1 MSAVNATTENL
12 NDILSGED
20 IAPTPQAST
29 AAVPARRTPCFETE
43 PGKRFIEGTLT
54 LFRNAIPPLLGML
67 LFIGLWGLISHSV
80 KNIPG
85 PSETWI
91 SAVELFSDPF
101 YNNGPNDQGIGWN
114 ILNSLYRVGMGFG
127 AAALV
132 GIPLGFMVGRFDF
145 LNRMLSPIIS
155 ILRPVSPLAWLP
167 IGLLVL
173 QKAEPASIWVIFI
186 SSIWPM
192 VLNTAAGVQRI
203 PQDYLNVARVLNLS
217 ELKVFTR
224 ILFPAVLPYVLTGVR
239 LSIGVAWLVIV
250 AAEMLTGGVGIGF
263 WVWDEWNNLN
273 VAHII
278 IAIFIVGIVG
288 LLLEQGLMLVAKRFS
303 YD

>member
-1 MSAVNATTENL
+1 MSAINATPENL
-12 NDILSGED
+12 SEILSGED
-20 IAPTPQAST
+20 IAPASKVPV
-29 AAVPARRTPCFETE
+29 AAAPARRTPYFETE
-43 PGKRFIEGTLT
+43 SGKRFIEGTLT
-54 LFRNAIPPLLGML
+54 LFKNAVPPLLGML
-67 LFIGLWGLISHSV
+67 LFVALWALVANSGGQ
-80 KNIPG
+80 IPG
-85 PSETWI
+85 PSETWTA
-91 SAVELFSDPF
+91 AVELFSDPF
-101 YNNGPNDQGIGWN
+101 YDNGPNDQGIGWN
-114 ILNSLYRVGMGFG
+114 ILNSLYRVGIGFSL
-127 AAALV
+127 AAAV
-132 GIPLGFMVGRFDF
+132 GIPLGFMIGRFDF

-173 QKAEPASIWVIFI
+173 QRAEPASIWVIFI

-203 PQDYLNVARVLNLS
+203 PQDYMNVARVLNLS
-217 ELKVFTR
+217 ELKVFTK

-239 LSIGVAWLVIV
+239 LAIGVAWLVIV

-278 IAIFIVGIVG
+278 IAIFVVGIVG
-288 LLLEQGLMLVAKRFS
+288 LLLEQMLMLIAKRFS

>member
-1 MSAVNATTENL
+1 MSAINATPENL
-12 NDILSGED
+12 NHILSGED
-20 IAPTPQAST
+20 IALTPK
-29 AAVPARRTPCFETE
+29 VPAAAAPTRRTPLFESE
-43 PGKRFIEGTLT
+43 SGKRLIEGTLN
-54 LFRNAIPPLLGML
+54 LFKSIIPPLLGML
-67 LFIGLWGLISHSV
+67 LFIAVWALIANTNKS
-80 KNIPG
+80 IPG
-85 PSETWI
+85 PSETWT

-101 YNNGPNDQGIGWN
+101 YDNGPNDKGIGWN
-114 ILNSLYRVGMGFG
+114 ILNSLYRVGLGFG
-127 AAALV
+127 AAAAV
-132 GIPLGFMVGRFDF
+132 GIPLGFMIGRFDF

-173 QKAEPASIWVIFI
+173 QRAEPASIWVIFI

-203 PQDYLNVARVLNLS
+203 PQDYMNVARVLNLS
-217 ELKVFTR
+217 EFKVFTK

-239 LSIGVAWLVIV
+239 LAIGVAWLVIV

-278 IAIFIVGIVG
+278 IAIFVVGIVG
-288 LLLEQGLMLVAKRFS
+288 LLLEQALMLIARRFS

>member
-20 IAPTPQAST
+20 IAPMPQVS
-29 AAVPARRTPCFETE
+29 AAAAPARRTPYFETE
-43 PGKRFIEGTLT
+43 SGKRLIEGTLT

-67 LFIGLWGLISHSV
+67 LFIGLWGLVSHSV

-85 PSETWI
+85 PSETWT

-203 PQDYLNVARVLNLS
+203 PQDYMNVARVLNLS
-217 ELKVFTR
+217 EFKVFTK

-288 LLLEQGLMLVAKRFS
+288 LLLEQGLMLLAKRFS
-303 YD
+303 YE

>member
-1 MSAVNATTENL
+1 MSAINATPENL
-12 NDILSGED
+12 SEILSGED
-20 IAPTPQAST
+20 VALTSKIP
-29 AAVPARRTPCFETE
+29 AATARRTPYFETE
-43 PGKRFIEGTLT
+43 SGKRFIEGTLN
-54 LFRNAIPPLLGML
+54 LFKNAIPPLLGML
-67 LFIGLWGLISHSV
+67 LFVALWALVANSGGQ
-80 KNIPG
+80 IPG
-85 PSETWI
+85 PSETWTA
-91 SAVELFSDPF
+91 AVELFSDPF
-101 YNNGPNDQGIGWN
+101 YDNGPNDQGIGWN
-114 ILNSLYRVGMGFG
+114 ILHSLYRVGIGFG
-127 AAALV
+127 LAAAV
-132 GIPLGFMVGRFDF
+132 GIPLGFMIGRFDF
-145 LNRMLSPIIS
+145 LNRMLSPMIS

-167 IGLLVL
+167 IGLLIL

-203 PQDYLNVARVLNLS
+203 PQDYMNVARVLNLS
-217 ELKVFTR
+217 EFKVFTK

-239 LSIGVAWLVIV
+239 LAIGVAWLVIV

-278 IAIFIVGIVG
+278 IAIFVVGIVG
-288 LLLEQGLMLVAKRFS
+288 LLLEQLLMLIAKRFS